1 MNKAKLLEFF
11 DASEVRQTINV
22 VGCGAIGSHVCEQLA
37 RLGFT
42 KVNLYDFDTVEA
54 HNITNQMF
62 YEGDIGLP
70 KVECCK
76 AEMVAINP
84 ELKNCIRTY
93 EEGLKAPYILNGII
107 IMCVDNI
114 DLRREIVKANQYNPN
129 CTAIT
134 DFRMRLTDAQCYFA
148 DTHNKLSV
156 KAMLDSMD
164 FTHDEAVTATP
175 KSACG
180 YELSVIY
187 TVKMIVSAGIANFV
201 RYLQGQVPKK
211 LVLIDMNM
219 FTLDAFDL

>member
-11 DASEVRQTINV
+11 DATDVREDIHV

-42 KVNLYDFDTVEA
+42 KVHLYDFDTVEA

-62 YEGDIGLP
+62 DETDIGEF
-70 KVECCK
+70 KVAACHVNMGLING
-76 AEMVAINP
+76 EMKEI
-84 ELKNCIRTY
+84 TTHT
-93 EEGLKAPYILNGII
+93 EGLQEPYILNGII
-107 IMCVDNI
+107 ILCVDDI
-114 DLRREIVKANQYNPN
+114 ELRSKIVKANQFNPY
-129 CTAIT
+129 CTAIM

-148 DTHNKLSV
+148 VTNKPSSIKEL
-156 KAMLDSMD
+156 LGTMD
-164 FTHDEAVTATP
+164 FTHEEAVAATP

-187 TVKMIVSAGIANFV
+187 TVKMIVSAGMANLV
-201 RYLQGQVPKK
+201 QYLQKETPKK
-211 LVLIDMNM
+211 LILVNTAM